1 MWGKCQLS
9 TEAVLSDLNSG
20 SDDNIYN
27 DDILD
32 QIEHDI
38 IDVRMND
45 GDSILANYDNFS
57 PMDCGHIRNMLLTSH
72 SHIIVQILF
81 FLMCGK
87 LKVE

>member
-1 MWGKCQLS
+1 M
-9 TEAVLSDLNSG
+9 NSG

-27 DDILD
+27 DDLLD

-38 IDVRMND
+38 IKVGMND

-57 PMDCGHIRNMLLTSH
+57 PTDCGHIRNMLLTSH
-72 SHIIVQILF
+72 SHIIVEILF

-87 LKVE
+87 RADK